1 MIGEW
6 ILAVGEW
13 ALENTVA
20 IMMVGFLILAVGL
33 ICQAAIDK
41 SLENDIEELENLVE
55 KMKGECEELKM
66 KPGGVDGQKEVNKEV

>member
-20 IMMVGFLILAVGL
+20 IMMVGFLILAVAL
-33 ICQAAIDK
+33 VCQAAIDK

-55 KMKGECEELKM
+55 KMKGECEELKR
-66 KPGGVDGQKEVNKEV
+66 KLGCVDDRKEVNKEV